1 MFTASEK
8 LMRVLFLLGMIV
20 VLLGMI
26 VVLLDVYYWRP

>member
-8 LMRVLFLLGMIV
+8 LMRVLFLI
-20 VLLGMI
+20 GMI

>member
-20 VLLGMI
+20 VLL
-26 VVLLDVYYWRP
+26 DVYYWRP